1 MLGVGPLAHAR
12 VIMRKN
18 TMKFILASALRM
30 WSRILFIR
38 SQGVFPLII
47 VPGRV
52 ITTLSDWIFVI
63 LMDSVNF
70 TVVTGKLN
78 A

>member
-1 MLGVGPLAHAR
+1 MV
-12 VIMRKN
+12 
-18 TMKFILASALRM
+18 
-30 WSRILFIR
+30 SRILFIR
-38 SQGVFPLII
+38 SHGVFLLII
-47 VPGRV
+47 VPGSV
-52 ITTLSDWIFVI
+52 ITTLRDWIFMI